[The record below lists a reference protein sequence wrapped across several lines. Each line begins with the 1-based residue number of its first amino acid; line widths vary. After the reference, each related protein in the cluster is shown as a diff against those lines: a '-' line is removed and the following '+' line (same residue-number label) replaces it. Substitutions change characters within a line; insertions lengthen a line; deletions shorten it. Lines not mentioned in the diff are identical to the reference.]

1 MKILLP
7 LGYLQGAFY
16 MWADDRFDG
25 KVIDVAI
32 IGAGGIARQVVDI
45 MEACNEIKLK
55 YNILGYIVE
64 KEYFQPNIIVN
75 TYSVLGDLDWF
86 DNNSEVQT
94 ICAIGDI
101 ELKNKLISKVSK
113 YNLKYINAIH
123 PTALITKYN
132 KKFGVGNI
140 FDIGVI
146 ISNSDLIGNHNLF
159 NLQCSIGHD
168 CILGD
173 SITIGPGARISG
185 NVTIGSNTYIG
196 TGATVIE
203 KKQIGADATIGA
215 AACVVNDLPAG
226 STAVGVP
233 AKIIKNKFS
242 NSL

>member
-1 MKILLP
+1 
-7 LGYLQGAFY
+7 

-132 KKFGVGNI
+132 KNIGVGNI

>member
-1 MKILLP
+1 
-7 LGYLQGAFY
+7 
-16 MWADDRFDG
+16 MWADDRLDG
-25 KVIDVAI
+25 ILQDVVI

-45 MEACNEIKLK
+45 LEACNEVKKK
-55 YNILGYIVE
+55 YNILGYVVE
-64 KEYFQPNIIVN
+64 KEYFKVN
-75 TYSVLGDLDWF
+75 TLINSYPVLGDLEWF
-86 DNNSEVQT
+86 ENKVNVHT
-94 ICAIGDI
+94 ICAVGDI
-101 ELKNKLISKVSK
+101 ELKNKLIEKVSK

-123 PTALITKYN
+123 PTAIITKYN
-132 KKFGVGNI
+132 KSIGFGNI

-146 ISNSDLIGNHNLF
+146 ISNAYAIGNHNLF

-173 SITIGPGARISG
+173 YITIGPGARISG

-203 KKQIGADATIGA
+203 KKNIGADSTIGA
-215 AACVVNDLPAG
+215 GACLVSDLPAG

-242 NSL
+242 NSQ